1 MPNDLQS
8 APSPKRAP
16 DTDGGSAA
24 ADFGLGLPPQ
34 ETERRDQNA
43 SNGKDGQPPQD
54 NPQSEPGDED
64 LPIPTTYPTA

>member
-1 MPNDLQS
+1 MPNDLQT
-8 APSPKRAP
+8 APNPKRAP

-34 ETERRDQNA
+34 ETERRDQHA
-43 SNGKDGQPPQD
+43 GDADERQAQD
-54 NPQSEPGDED
+54 NPQSEPGDDD

>member
-34 ETERRDQNA
+34 ENEHREQDA
-43 SNGKDGQPPQD
+43 GDGKDGQSAQG